1 MNNRS
6 LRLKEIIRWSRRIIF
21 FYGFLFFVL
30 PVTSQS
36 FYFDNY
42 GVQEGLSSSKIYS
55 IIQDQ
60 RDYIWLGTESGVSRF
75 NGFEFENFSS
85 GNGMADNGVYSIFED
100 SNGDIWF
107 GHLDGGVTLFDG
119 YDFKVMH
126 FDTIEIKGD
135 VTSITEP
142 EEGRIW
148 VTTSSSGA
156 LRITWNNESRQ
167 PIKVDH
173 FSGREGL
180 SDIVFG
186 TCTSK
191 DSGLFCLTDIGIKQ
205 FDQAENKFKS
215 LLLEGLTQYWI
226 KTIMFEDSHGNWWFG
241 TYNGGLYKYDRQ
253 DDSIQIYDKRDGLAK
268 NWVTYVTED
277 SYGNIWVG
285 TFGGG
290 ITVIHDG
297 NLKTYNTENGLPDD
311 YVKYIIED
319 KEGNILIGS
328 QDKGLSIFKGE
339 QFITYTISDGL
350 GDESVWAIHQ
360 DRKGNFWF
368 GTNQGISLL
377 NPDQPREKRFTYFNH
392 ENESIGDKIRFIRE
406 DMNGTIWIGTD
417 GDGIFQYTPASGQFI
432 YDSYLNRNLY
442 RPGEQHV
449 KALEV
454 DRENHLWIG
463 TFDGLGFWDIDR
475 KDGRMYTQIDG
486 LAGNNIKSLYC
497 DSKGS
502 LWIGSDQKKGLTKYD
517 PEHDRFEIINP
528 GIEIIPAS
536 IVEDRDGKI
545 WIGTSSGLYV
555 YDNDSISLY
564 FTQSEGLLSNNIT
577 AVDVDQDN
585 NIYIGTNKGLNKYIQ
600 AEEKIYT
607 FTRRNGY
614 VGIETKDHASYRD
627 KDGNMW
633 FGTADGATCYF
644 PHERLQRDELEPLT
658 HIKGMQVNYESRE
671 MIPNMKLNH
680 TEKSIVF
687 DYYSICMTNPDAV
700 KYQVRLVGAEDE
712 WRPVTSQT
720 RAIYSAL
727 SPNRYTFQ
735 IKAKNNAGIW
745 NREPISFH
753 FTITPPFYATWWFI
767 LSCVVIAFLGVFAYI
782 KIREKNLIRENK
794 ILEEKVAVRTAEVVQ
809 KSKELEEKNK
819 DIMDSI
825 KYAKRIQNAILPPEN
840 SFAETF
846 ILFKPK
852 DIVSGDFYWLAM
864 TETKQVIAAV
874 DCTGHGVPGAFMS
887 IIGYNSLNK
896 IVKEYGFLH
905 PADILDQLND
915 EVANTLQQQT
925 EEDEVKDGMDIALM
939 IYDSNTKELEFAGAY
954 NPLYMIRD
962 GALKEIKG
970 DRFSIGRT
978 STKVGQKFTNHK
990 IQLKP
995 GDTTYIFSDGYA
1007 DQFGGDKGKK
1017 LKAKAVKKMLME
1029 IQGFS
1034 MQEQKEHLD
1043 KVIEEWKGQ
1052 HPQID
1057 DILFIGSRVQ

>member
-1 MNNRS
+1 MTNRS
-6 LRLKEIIRWSRRIIF
+6 LRLRKIIRFSWRIIF
-21 FYGFLFFVL
+21 FYGLLFLTH
-30 PVTSQS
+30 PATPQS

-42 GVQEGLSSSKIYS
+42 GVQEGLSSSKVYF

-60 RDYIWLGTESGVSRF
+60 QDYIWLGTESGVSRF

-85 GNGMADNGVYSIFED
+85 GNGMADNGVFSLLED

-107 GHLDGGVTLFDG
+107 GHLDGGVTLYDG
-119 YDFKVMH
+119 NSFHVLQ

-135 VTSITEP
+135 VTSITEY
-142 EEGRIW
+142 EEGAIW
-148 VTTSSSGA
+148 LTTSGSGA
-156 LRITWNNESRQ
+156 LRITRDQDKKQSMKIE
-167 PIKVDH
+167 H
-173 FSGREGL
+173 FAGREGL

-186 TCTSK
+186 TCITR
-191 DSGLFCLTDIGIKQ
+191 DSELFCLTDIGIKQ
-205 FDQAENKFKS
+205 FDATENKFQS
-215 LLLEGLTQYWI
+215 LLLEGLTRYWI
-226 KTIMFEDSHGNWWFG
+226 KTTMFEDSQGNWWFG
-241 TYNGGLYKYDRQ
+241 TYNGGLYKYDKQQ
-253 DDSIQIYDKRDGLAK
+253 DTMIIYDKRDGLAK

-277 SYGNIWVG
+277 SRGNIWVG

-290 ITVIHDG
+290 ITVIHNDQ
-297 NLKTYNTENGLPDD
+297 LKTYSTENGLPDD
-311 YVKYIIED
+311 YVKYIVED
-319 KEGNILIGS
+319 KEGNVLIGS
-328 QDKGLSIFKGE
+328 QDRGLSIFKGE
-339 QFITYTISDGL
+339 QFITYSTTDGL
-350 GDESVWAIHQ
+350 CDESVWAIHQ
-360 DRKGNFWF
+360 DRKGHFWF
-368 GTNQGISLL
+368 GTNQGISRLD
-377 NPDQPREKRFTYFNH
+377 PAMPRGDNFTYFNH
-392 ENESIGDKIRFIRE
+392 ENKSIGDKIRFIKE

-417 GDGIFQYTPASGQFI
+417 GDGIFQYFPASGEFV
-432 YDSYLNRNLY
+432 YDSYLNMNLY
-442 RPGEQHV
+442 RPTEQHV

-454 DRENHLWIG
+454 DQENNLWIG
-463 TFDGLGFWDIDR
+463 TFYGLGFWDIKR
-475 KDGRMYTQIDG
+475 KNGRMYTQIDG

-497 DSKGS
+497 DSEGV
-502 LWIGSDQKKGLTKYD
+502 LWIGSDQKKGLTRYN
-517 PEHDRFEIINP
+517 PENDQFEILNL
-528 GIEIIPAS
+528 GVEIIPVS
-536 IVEDRDGKI
+536 IIEDLDGKI
-545 WIGTSSGLYV
+545 WIGTSTGLYM
-555 YDNDSISLY
+555 YHNDSISLY
-564 FTQSEGLLSNNIT
+564 LTQSDGLLSNNIT
-577 AVDVDQDN
+577 AVNVDQDN

-600 AEEKIYT
+600 AEQKMNT

-627 KDGNMW
+627 QEGNMW
-633 FGTADGATCYF
+633 FGTAAGVTRYN
-644 PHERLQRDELEPLT
+644 PERLQRKELEPLT

-671 MIPNMKLNH
+671 MISNMKLNH

-712 WRPVTSQT
+712 WRPITMQT

-727 SPNRYTFQ
+727 APNRYTFQ
-735 IKAKNNAGIW
+735 VKAQNDAGVW
-745 NREPISFH
+745 NRDPISFS

-767 LSCVVIAFLGVFAYI
+767 MSCVVIVFLGVFAYI
-782 KIREKNLIRENK
+782 KIRERNLIRENK
-794 ILEEKVAVRTAEVVQ
+794 ILEEKVAIRTAEVVQ

-819 DIMDSI
+819 DITDSI

-852 DIVSGDFYWLAM
+852 DIVSGDFYWLAV

-887 IIGYNSLNK
+887 IIGHNSLNK
-896 IVKEYGFLH
+896 VVKEYGFLH

-925 EEDEVKDGMDIALM
+925 EEDEVKDGMDIAL
-939 IYDSNTKELEFAGAY
+939 IVYDITTKELEFAGAY

-962 GALKEIKG
+962 GELQEIKG

-990 IQLKP
+990 LKLKA

-1007 DQFGGDKGKK
+1007 DQFGGEEGKK
-1017 LKAKAVKKMLME
+1017 LKARAVKNILKE
-1029 IQGFS
+1029 IQDLS

-1043 KVIEEWKGQ
+1043 KVIEEWKGD
-1052 HPQID
+1052 HPQVD
-1057 DILFIGSRVQ
+1057 DILFIGTRVQ

>member
-1 MNNRS
+1 MTNRS
-6 LRLKEIIRWSRRIIF
+6 LRLKRIIRFTWRIIF
-21 FYGFLFFVL
+21 FYGSLFLTL
-30 PVTSQS
+30 PVTPQS

-42 GVQEGLSSSKIYS
+42 GVQEGLSSSKVYS
-55 IIQDQ
+55 ILQDK

-85 GNGMADNGVYSIFED
+85 GNGMADNGVFSMLED
-100 SNGDIWF
+100 SNGDLWF
-107 GHLDGGVTLFDG
+107 GHLDGGVTLYNGNNFRILR
-119 YDFKVMH
+119 

-142 EEGRIW
+142 EEGTIW
-148 VTTSSSGA
+148 LTTSGSGA
-156 LRITWNNESRQ
+156 LRITRNKDKEQ
-167 PIKVDH
+167 TMKVDH
-173 FSGREGL
+173 FAGREGL

-186 TCTSK
+186 TCSSK
-191 DSGLFCLTDIGIKQ
+191 DSGLFCLTDIGIKR
-205 FDQAENKFKS
+205 FDPVENRFKS
-215 LLLEGLTQYWI
+215 LLLDGLTRYWI
-226 KTIMFEDSHGNWWFG
+226 KTTMFEDSRGNWWFG
-241 TYNGGLYKYDRQ
+241 TYNGGLYKYDKQ
-253 DDSIQIYDKRDGLAK
+253 GDSIQIYDKRDGLAK
-268 NWVTYVTED
+268 NWVTLVTED
-277 SYGNIWVG
+277 SRGNIWVC

-290 ITVIHDG
+290 ITVIHDS
-297 NLKTYNTENGLPDD
+297 NLKIYNTENGLPDD
-311 YVKYIIED
+311 FVKYIIED
-319 KEGNILIGS
+319 KEGNMLIGS
-328 QDKGLSIFKGE
+328 QDRGLSIFKGE
-339 QFITYTISDGL
+339 QFITYTTSDGL

-360 DRKGNFWF
+360 DQKGNFWF
-368 GTNQGISLL
+368 GTNQGVSLL
-377 NPDQPREKRFTYFNH
+377 NPNRSKGKNFTYFNH
-392 ENESIGDKIRFIRE
+392 ENKSIGDKIRFIRE
-406 DMNGTIWIGTD
+406 DLNGTIWIGTD
-417 GDGIFQYTPASGQFI
+417 GDGIFQYIPASGEFV

-442 RPGEQHV
+442 RPTEQHV

-454 DRENHLWIG
+454 DHENHLWIG
-463 TFDGLGFWDIDR
+463 TFYGLGFWDIDR
-475 KDGRMYTQIDG
+475 KEGRMYTQIDG

-502 LWIGSDQKKGLTKYD
+502 LWIGSDQKKGLTKYI
-517 PEHDRFEIINP
+517 PENDQFEIINL
-528 GIEIIPAS
+528 GVEIIPLS
-536 IVEDRDGKI
+536 IIEDLDGKI
-545 WIGTSSGLYV
+545 WIGTSSGLYM
-555 YDNDSISLY
+555 YDNDSISL
-564 FTQSEGLLSNNIT
+564 FITQSDGLLSNNIT
-577 AVDVDQDN
+577 VVDVDHAN

-600 AEEKIYT
+600 AEQKMFTY
-607 FTRRNGY
+607 TRRNGY

-633 FGTADGATCYF
+633 FGTADGVTRYY
-644 PHERLQRDELEPLT
+644 PERQQRKELEPLT

-712 WRPVTSQT
+712 WRPVTRQT

-735 IKAKNNAGIW
+735 VKAENNAGVW
-745 NREPISFH
+745 NTEPISYH
-753 FTITPPFYATWWFI
+753 FSITPPFYATWWFI
-767 LSCVVIAFLGVFAYI
+767 MSCVIIVFLGVFAYI
-782 KIREKNLIRENK
+782 KIRERNLIRENK
-794 ILEEKVAVRTAEVVQ
+794 ILEEKVVIRTAEVVQ

-819 DIMDSI
+819 DITDSI

-864 TETKQVIAAV
+864 TETKQVLAAV

-887 IIGYNSLNK
+887 IIGHNSLNK
-896 IVKEYGFLH
+896 IVKEYGFLR

-939 IYDSNTKELEFAGAY
+939 VFDFTTKELEFAGAY

-962 GALKEIKG
+962 GELKEIKG

-978 STKVGQKFTNHK
+978 STKVGQKFANHK
-990 IQLKP
+990 IKLKP

-1007 DQFGGDKGKK
+1007 DQFGGEGGKK
-1017 LKAKAVKKMLME
+1017 LKARAVKNILKK
-1029 IQGFS
+1029 IQDLS

-1043 KVIEEWKGQ
+1043 NVIEEWKGD
-1052 HPQID
+1052 HPQVD
-1057 DILFIGSRVQ
+1057 DILFIGTRVQ

>member
-1 MNNRS
+1 MTNRS
-6 LRLKEIIRWSRRIIF
+6 LRLKRIIRFTWRIIF
-21 FYGFLFFVL
+21 FYGFLFL
-30 PVTSQS
+30 THPATSQS

-42 GVQEGLSSSKIYS
+42 GVQEGLSSSKVYS
-55 IIQDQ
+55 IIQDT

-85 GNGMADNGVYSIFED
+85 ANGMADNGVYSLLED
-100 SNGDIWF
+100 SNGDIWL
-107 GHLDGGVTLFDG
+107 GHLDGGVTLYDG
-119 YDFKVMH
+119 NSFRILR

-135 VTSITEP
+135 VTSITEL
-142 EEGRIW
+142 EEGTIW
-148 VTTSSSGA
+148 LTTSSSGA
-156 LRITWNNESRQ
+156 LRITRDANNGHSM
-167 PIKVDH
+167 KVDH
-173 FSGREGL
+173 FAGREGL

-186 TCTSK
+186 TCISQ
-191 DSGLFCLTDIGIKQ
+191 DSVLFCLADIGIKQ
-205 FDQAENKFKS
+205 FDPAENKFKS

-226 KTIMFEDSHGNWWFG
+226 KTTMFEDSRGNWWFG
-241 TYNGGLYKYDRQ
+241 TYNGGLYKYDKQ
-253 DDSIQIYDKRDGLAK
+253 GDAIQIYDKRDGLAK
-268 NWVTYVTED
+268 NWVTCMTED
-277 SYGNIWVG
+277 SRGNIWVG

-290 ITVIHDG
+290 ITVIHDSD
-297 NLKTYNTENGLPDD
+297 LKTYNTENGLPDD

-328 QDKGLSIFKGE
+328 QDRGLSIFKGE
-339 QFITYTISDGL
+339 QFITYSASDGL

-360 DRKGNFWF
+360 DQKGNFWF

-377 NPDQPREKRFTYFNH
+377 NPSRPKGKNFTHFNH
-392 ENESIGDKIRFIRE
+392 ENKSIGDKIRFIKE

-417 GDGIFQYTPASGQFI
+417 GDGIFQYIPFSGEFV

-442 RPGEQHV
+442 RPTEQHV

-454 DRENHLWIG
+454 DQENHLWIG
-463 TFDGLGFWDIDR
+463 TFYGLGFWDIDR

-502 LWIGSDQKKGLTKYD
+502 LWIGSDQKKGLTKYT
-517 PEHDRFEIINP
+517 PENDQFEIINL
-528 GIEIIPAS
+528 GVEIIPAS
-536 IVEDRDGKI
+536 IIEDQDGKI
-545 WIGTSSGLYV
+545 WIGTSSGLYM

-564 FTQSEGLLSNNIT
+564 ITQSDGLLSNIIT
-577 AVDVDQDN
+577 VVEVDQAN
-585 NIYIGTNKGLNKYIQ
+585 SIYIGTNKGLNKYIQ
-600 AEEKIYT
+600 ADQKMFT

-633 FGTADGATCYF
+633 FGTADGVTRYY
-644 PHERLQRDELEPLT
+644 PERLYRKELEPLT

-700 KYQVRLVGAEDE
+700 KYQVRLLGAEDE
-712 WRPVTSQT
+712 WRPLTRQT

-735 IKAKNNAGIW
+735 VKAQNNAGVW
-745 NREPISFH
+745 NREPISYQ

-767 LSCVVIAFLGVFAYI
+767 LSCVIIVFLGVFAYI
-782 KIREKNLIRENK
+782 KIRERNLIRENK
-794 ILEEKVAVRTAEVVQ
+794 ILEEKVVIRTAEVVQ

-819 DIMDSI
+819 DITDSI

-887 IIGYNSLNK
+887 IIGHNSLNK
-896 IVKEYGFLH
+896 IVKEYGFLR

-915 EVANTLQQQT
+915 EVASTLQQQT
-925 EEDEVKDGMDIALM
+925 EEDEVKDGMDIALVVF
-939 IYDSNTKELEFAGAY
+939 DFTTKELEFAGAY
-954 NPLYMIRD
+954 NPLYMLRD
-962 GALKEIKG
+962 GALQEIKG

-990 IQLKP
+990 LKLKS

-1007 DQFGGDKGKK
+1007 DQFGGGEGKK
-1017 LKAKAVKKMLME
+1017 LKARAVKNMLKE
-1029 IQGFS
+1029 IQHLS
-1034 MQEQKEHLD
+1034 MKEQKEFLD
-1043 KVIEEWKGQ
+1043 KIIKEWKGD
-1052 HPQID
+1052 HPQVD
-1057 DILFIGSRVQ
+1057 DILFIGTRVQ